1 VLLVLSLLVLVGIRG
16 LGRFGARHAG

>member
-16 LGRFGARHAG
+16 LGRFGARHAD